1 MLSTKQPSNYLTK
14 GSTKKVVGGTGVSD
28 LAIQKQ
34 HSSPIDPNNDN
45 SNARLT
51 LQNISMCEKAPSVDI
66 NDGGRSDARETSFDY
81 NWDDDAKGGASHN
94 QSV

>member
-1 MLSTKQPSNYLTK
+1 MLSTKQPSNYFTK
-14 GSTKKVVGGTGVSD
+14 GSANVVGGGTGISD
-28 LAIQKQ
+28 LAIHKQ
-34 HSSPIDPNNDN
+34 HSTPINPNNND
-45 SNARLT
+45 SKARLT
-51 LQNISMCEKAPSVDI
+51 LQNISMCEKAPSIDV